1 MIVSSLAGLAAGATH
16 ALSGP
21 DHVAAVLPLAAEAPT
36 RAARLGLS
44 WALGHGLGTIAL
56 ASVVLVLRAQLDLHG
71 IGSTMEVVIGL
82 VLVATGVFGLVRA
95 LRHTHGKHEHHAAL
109 ALGIGGMHG
118 LAGGAHVLVAL
129 SALALPLTDAA
140 LWIGTFVVGAAI
152 AMGGIG
158 VAIQGFGKH
167 ASDRWMRR
175 FQIGTA
181 VFTIVVGAI
190 WAWLA
195 L

>member
-36 RAARLGLS
+36 RATRLGLT
-44 WALGHGLGTIAL
+44 WALGHGLGTVVL
-56 ASVVLVLRAQLDLHG
+56 ASVVLLMRAQLDLHG
-71 IGSTMEVVIGL
+71 LGATMEVLVGL
-82 VLVATGVFGLVRA
+82 VLVATGAVGLYRA
-95 LRHTHGKHEHHAAL
+95 FRPPTTKHEHHTAM

-140 LWIGTFVVGAAI
+140 LWIGTFVLGAAL
-152 AMGGIG
+152 AMGAIG
-158 VAIQGFGKH
+158 VAIQGFGKQ
-167 ASDRWMRR
+167 ASHGWMHR
-175 FQIGTA
+175 FHVATA
-181 VFTIVVGAI
+181 VFTIVIGAV
-190 WAWLA
+190 WAWMA

>member
-21 DHVAAVLPLAAEAPT
+21 DHVAAVLPLAAETPT
-36 RAARLGLS
+36 RATRLGLT
-44 WALGHGLGTIAL
+44 WALGHGLGTVLL
-56 ASVVLVLRAQLDLHG
+56 ASAVLLLRAQLDLHG
-71 IGSTMEVVIGL
+71 LGGTMEALIGL
-82 VLVATGVFGLVRA
+82 VLVATGVFGLARA
-95 LRHTHGKHEHHAAL
+95 FRPTSTKHEHHAAL

-140 LWIGTFVVGAAI
+140 LWIGTFVLGAAV

-158 VAIQGFGKH
+158 VVIQSFGTR
-167 ASDRWMRR
+167 ASNDWMRR
-175 FQIGTA
+175 FQVGTSL
-181 VFTIVVGAI
+181 FTIAVGAI
-190 WAWLA
+190 WAWMA
-195 L
+195 I

>member
-36 RAARLGLS
+36 RAARLGLT
-44 WALGHGLGTIAL
+44 WALGHGLGTIVL
-56 ASVVLVLRAQLDLHG
+56 AAVVLGLRAQLDLHG

-82 VLVATGVFGLVRA
+82 VLVATGVFGLVRVT
-95 LRHTHGKHEHHAAL
+95 RHTHTRTEHHGAL

-118 LAGGAHVLVAL
+118 LAGGAHVLVAM
-129 SALALPLTDAA
+129 SALALPLSDAA
-140 LWIGTFVVGAAI
+140 LWIGTFVLGAAV
-152 AMGGIG
+152 AMGAIG
-158 VAIQGFGKH
+158 VAIQGFGKR
-167 ASDRWMRR
+167 ASGPLMRR
-175 FQIGTA
+175 FQIATA
-181 VFTIVVGAI
+181 LFTIVIGAI